1 MKHIPI
7 IGKFLSLMGVFALFS
22 LGVAFYSGDRIMKTN
37 DAYTA
42 LLTEQS
48 KAATELALANQAFQT
63 ARAAAGSMMLVP
75 SQAAKASASAEL
87 EAAKTQFAAEMDAA
101 HAAAPENARI
111 YELKSRGL
119 TILNEACGNAFTR
132 GNAARSA
139 PDRLSAQGAF
149 LRECEMQFAPMSQA
163 MAQETSELL
172 AIANRESDVL
182 TASSIHTYWVTIA
195 LVVAGTL
202 TVILGAFF
210 AIRAWLVRPI
220 DALGDVMQRL
230 ATGDLDADVI
240 GTDRRDE
247 VGGMARAVEVFK
259 ENGLKAR
266 ALEADAVEQRSL
278 SEGERRRQIEL
289 DQQRAEAMAQATSGL
304 AKGLTHLASGDL
316 SFQLDERFADDFE
329 SLRTDFNRAVEQ
341 LRDTLGAVADATGSI
356 DSGSRE
362 ISQSADDLSRRTEQQ
377 AASLEETAAALDQIT
392 ANVSNASKRAEE
404 ARTLAVQANDSARQ
418 SGVVVTSA
426 VDAMSKIEQSSNQ
439 ISSIIGVIDEIA
451 FQTNLLALN
460 AGVEAARAGEA
471 GKGFA
476 VVAQEV
482 RELAQRSAKAAKEI
496 KDLIRNSSGEVQSG
510 VQLVS
515 QTGEALKTIENYIVT
530 INQHMD
536 AIATSSREQS
546 VGLAEVNTAVNQM
559 DQVTQQNAAMV
570 EEANAAGA
578 TLATEAARLKDLV
591 ARFQF
596 GSASA
601 GSYAPAYVSSAPSQ
615 PVPRV
620 KTPSRPALA
629 SVTRAVP
636 VASPARKMANTLARA
651 FSGGSASATPAAAQ
665 DNWEEF

>member
-22 LGVAFYSGDRIMKTN
+22 LGVAFYSGDRIMKTD
-37 DAYTA
+37 DAYSA
-42 LLTEQS
+42 LLTQQS
-48 KAATELALANQAFQT
+48 KAATELALANQAFQA
-63 ARAAAGSMMLVP
+63 ARAAAGTLMIVTTE
-75 SQAAKASASAEL
+75 AAKAAATAEL
-87 EAAKTQFAAEMDAA
+87 QAAKTQFATEMDAA
-101 HAAAPENARI
+101 LAATPENARI
-111 YELKSRGL
+111 PELKTKGL
-119 TILNEACGNAFTR
+119 SILNETCGNAFTR
-132 GNAARSA
+132 ATSARGSQ
-139 PDRLSAQGAF
+139 DRLSAQGAF
-149 LRECEMQFAPMSQA
+149 LRECETQFAPMSQA
-163 MAQETSELL
+163 MAEETNELL
-172 AIANRESDVL
+172 VIANTESDVL
-182 TASSIHTYWVTIA
+182 TTGSIHTYWVTIA
-195 LVVAGTL
+195 LVVVGTL
-202 TVILGAFF
+202 AVILAAFF
-210 AIRAWLVRPI
+210 AIRAWLVQPI
-220 DALGDVMQRL
+220 DALGSVMQRL

-266 ALEADAVEQRSL
+266 ALETEAIQQRSL
-278 SEGERRRQIEL
+278 SEGERRRQAEL
-289 DQQRAEAMAQATSGL
+289 EHERAEAMAQATSGL

-316 SFQLDERFADDFE
+316 SFQLTERFADDFE
-329 SLRTDFNRAVEQ
+329 TLRTDFNRAVEQ
-341 LRDTLGAVADATGSI
+341 LRDTLSAVADATGSI

-377 AASLEETAAALDQIT
+377 AASLEETAAALDEIT
-392 ANVSNASKRAEE
+392 ANVANSSKRAEE
-404 ARTLAVQANDSARQ
+404 ARTVAVQANDSARQ
-418 SGVVVTSA
+418 SGAVVNSA

-515 QTGEALKTIENYIVT
+515 QTGEALKTIETYIVT

-596 GSASA
+596 GGASAS
-601 GSYAPAYVSSAPSQ
+601 YASAAPSQ
-615 PVPRV
+615 AAPRV

-629 SVTRAVP
+629 TATRAVP

-651 FSGGSASATPAAAQ
+651 FSGGSAGAAPAAAAAQ